1 MSSTTDKE
9 FASVQ
14 AAFALK
20 GHQLIR
26 CAGKPGGDY
35 LVICWAWTRY
45 CKDWPAVL
53 AFLEQI
59 GGRV

>member
-1 MSSTTDKE
+1 MSTPTEKE
-9 FASVQ
+9 FATVR

-20 GHQLIR
+20 GHQIIKVD
-26 CAGKPGGDY
+26 GKPDGDY

-59 GGRV
+59 GGRA

>member
-1 MSSTTDKE
+1 MSTPADKD
-9 FASVQ
+9 FATVQ

-20 GHQLIR
+20 GHRLIK
-26 CAGKPGGDY
+26 CDGKDGSDY

-45 CKDWPAVL
+45 CKDWSAVL

-59 GGRV
+59 GGAA